1 MALNTPT
8 ATPETLAHALIQ
20 HTTTSQNLTNQLAH
34 IQTLQTYLSKQQS
47 LLRAQLSELGSNP
60 AFANSPTLSRQT
72 TEQTRQTKH
81 LRAKIREY
89 EDKLSSLQASQS
101 RTMTPGSRNI
111 GSAEAIGEMLE
122 QQKALD
128 ELRGRVE
135 SLEAQVAE
143 FGGLPANR
151 EMARKEVGKLEV
163 KVDELRRR
171 RDELFEGLVG

>member
-1 MALNTPT
+1 
-8 ATPETLAHALIQ
+8 
-20 HTTTSQNLTNQLAH
+20 
-34 IQTLQTYLSKQQS
+34 
-47 LLRAQLSELGSNP
+47 
-60 AFANSPTLSRQT
+60 
-72 TEQTRQTKH
+72 
-81 LRAKIREY
+81 
-89 EDKLSSLQASQS
+89 
-101 RTMTPGSRNI
+101 MTPGSRNI